1 MPLFL
6 NEEIFPDVRLG
17 IWAISESSDDFWAL
31 SPYVESSRSEF
42 NALYKSEQRK
52 CEVLAVRLL
61 IKEIIGDNVQLL
73 HQDNGKPYLSSGM
86 NISISHTRGFA
97 VIIVSHS
104 KQVSV
109 DIEYFSNRIERIRS
123 KFMRDDENASSQVK
137 LLMHWCA
144 KETMYKLF
152 PEDNLIFNKMQLLS
166 VDGNDSTGI
175 ITAKNIFRNR
185 NVSVYYRTF
194 CNCLLTYAVL

>member
-123 KFMRDDENASSQVK
+123 KFMRGDENASSQVK

-152 PEDNLIFNKMQLLS
+152 PEDNLTFNKMQLLS

>member
-1 MPLFL
+1 MPLFF

-17 IWAISESSDDFWAL
+17 VWAISESSDDFWVL

-152 PEDNLIFNKMQLLS
+152 PEDNLTFNKMQLLS

-185 NVSVYYRTF
+185 IVSVYYRTF

>member
-86 NISISHTRGFA
+86 NISIIHTRGFA

-152 PEDNLIFNKMQLLS
+152 PEDNLTFNKMQLLS

>member
-109 DIEYFSNRIERIRS
+109 DIDYFSNRIERIRS

-152 PEDNLIFNKMQLLS
+152 PEDNLTFNKMQLLS

>member
-31 SPYVESSRSEF
+31 SPYAESSRSEF

-152 PEDNLIFNKMQLLS
+152 PEDNLTFNKMQLLS

>member
-152 PEDNLIFNKMQLLS
+152 PEDNLTFNKMQLLS

-194 CNCLLTYAVL
+194 CICLLTYAVL

>member
-1 MPLFL
+1 MPLFF

-152 PEDNLIFNKMQLLS
+152 PEDNLTFNKMQLLS

>member
-97 VIIVSHS
+97 VIFVSHS

-152 PEDNLIFNKMQLLS
+152 PEDNLTFNKMQLLS

>member
-73 HQDNGKPYLSSGM
+73 HQNNGKPYLSSGM

-152 PEDNLIFNKMQLLS
+152 PEDNLTFNKMQLLS

>member
-6 NEEIFPDVRLG
+6 NEDIFPDVRLG
-17 IWAISESSDDFWAL
+17 IWPISESSDDFWAL

-152 PEDNLIFNKMQLLS
+152 PEDNLTFNKMQLLS

>member
-97 VIIVSHS
+97 VIIVSQS

-152 PEDNLIFNKMQLLS
+152 PEDNLTFNKMQLLS

>member
-86 NISISHTRGFA
+86 NISISHTCGFA

-152 PEDNLIFNKMQLLS
+152 PEDNLTFNKMQLLS

>member
-52 CEVLAVRLL
+52 CEVLAVSLL

-97 VIIVSHS
+97 VIIVSRS

-152 PEDNLIFNKMQLLS
+152 PEDNLTFNKMQLLS

-194 CNCLLTYAVL
+194 RNCLLTYAVL

>member
-152 PEDNLIFNKMQLLS
+152 PEDNLAFNKMQLLS

>member
-61 IKEIIGDNVQLL
+61 VKEIIGDNVQLL

-97 VIIVSHS
+97 VIIVSRS

-152 PEDNLIFNKMQLLS
+152 PEDNLTFNKMQLLS

>member
-52 CEVLAVRLL
+52 CEVLAVSLL

-97 VIIVSHS
+97 VIIVSYS

-152 PEDNLIFNKMQLLS
+152 PEDNLTFNKMQLLS

>member
-73 HQDNGKPYLSSGM
+73 HQDFPA
-86 NISISHTRGFA
+86 NI
-97 VIIVSHS
+97 
-104 KQVSV
+104 
-109 DIEYFSNRIERIRS
+109 
-123 KFMRDDENASSQVK
+123 
-137 LLMHWCA
+137 
-144 KETMYKLF
+144 
-152 PEDNLIFNKMQLLS
+152 
-166 VDGNDSTGI
+166 
-175 ITAKNIFRNR
+175 
-185 NVSVYYRTF
+185 
-194 CNCLLTYAVL
+194 

>member
-152 PEDNLIFNKMQLLS
+152 PEDNLTFNKMQLLS

-185 NVSVYYRTF
+185 DVSVYYRTF

>member
-31 SPYVESSRSEF
+31 SPYVENSRSEF

-152 PEDNLIFNKMQLLS
+152 PEDNLTFNKMQLLS

>member
-1 MPLFL
+1 MPLFF

-17 IWAISESSDDFWAL
+17 VWAISESSDDFWVL

-152 PEDNLIFNKMQLLS
+152 PEDNLTFNKMQLLS

>member
-152 PEDNLIFNKMQLLS
+152 PEDNLTFNKMQLLS
-166 VDGNDSTGI
+166 VDGNVSTGI

>member
-123 KFMRDDENASSQVK
+123 KLMRDDENASSQVK

-144 KETMYKLF
+144 KGTMYKLF
-152 PEDNLIFNKMQLLS
+152 PEDNLTFNKMQLLS

>member
-73 HQDNGKPYLSSGM
+73 HQDSGKPYLSSGM

-152 PEDNLIFNKMQLLS
+152 PEDNLTFNKMQLLS

>member
-52 CEVLAVRLL
+52 CEVLAVSLL

-123 KFMRDDENASSQVK
+123 KCMRDDENASSQVK

-152 PEDNLIFNKMQLLS
+152 PEDNLTFNKMQLLS

>member
-123 KFMRDDENASSQVK
+123 KFMRDDENASSQVQ

-152 PEDNLIFNKMQLLS
+152 PEDNLTFNKMQLLS

>member
-152 PEDNLIFNKMQLLS
+152 PEDNLTFNKMQLLS

-175 ITAKNIFRNR
+175 ITAKKKSLEIGM
-185 NVSVYYRTF
+185 
-194 CNCLLTYAVL
+194 

>member
-61 IKEIIGDNVQLL
+61 IKEIIGDNVQLW

-152 PEDNLIFNKMQLLS
+152 PEDNLTFNKMQLLS

>member
-31 SPYVESSRSEF
+31 STYVESSRSEF

-152 PEDNLIFNKMQLLS
+152 PEDNLTFNKMQLLS

>member
-31 SPYVESSRSEF
+31 SPYVESLRSEF

-52 CEVLAVRLL
+52 CEVLAVSLL

-97 VIIVSHS
+97 VIIVSRS

-152 PEDNLIFNKMQLLS
+152 PEDNLTFNKMQLLS

>member
-17 IWAISESSDDFWAL
+17 IWAVSESSDDFWAL

-61 IKEIIGDNVQLL
+61 IKEIIGNNVQLL

-97 VIIVSHS
+97 VIIVSRS

-152 PEDNLIFNKMQLLS
+152 PEDNLTFNKMQLLS
-166 VDGNDSTGI
+166 VDGNNSTGI

-185 NVSVYYRTF
+185 NVSVYYKTF

>member
-86 NISISHTRGFA
+86 NISISDTRGFA

-152 PEDNLIFNKMQLLS
+152 PEDNLTFNKMQLLS

>member
-52 CEVLAVRLL
+52 CEVLAVSLL

-152 PEDNLIFNKMQLLS
+152 PEDNLTFNKMQLLS
-166 VDGNDSTGI
+166 VDGNDSIGI

>member
-61 IKEIIGDNVQLL
+61 IKEFIGDNVQLL

-152 PEDNLIFNKMQLLS
+152 PEDNLTFNKMQLLS

>member
-17 IWAISESSDDFWAL
+17 IWAISEPSDDFWAL

-73 HQDNGKPYLSSGM
+73 HQDNGMPYLSSGM

-152 PEDNLIFNKMQLLS
+152 PEDNLTFNKMQLLS

>member
-152 PEDNLIFNKMQLLS
+152 PEDNLTFNIMQLLS

>member
-152 PEDNLIFNKMQLLS
+152 PEDNLTFIKMQLLS

>member
-61 IKEIIGDNVQLL
+61 VKEIIGDNVQLL

-97 VIIVSHS
+97 VIIVSRS

-175 ITAKNIFRNR
+175 ITAKI
-185 NVSVYYRTF
+185 S
-194 CNCLLTYAVL
+194 LEIGM

>member
-109 DIEYFSNRIERIRS
+109 DIEDFSNRIVRIGR
-123 KFMRDDENASSQVK
+123 KFLRDDENASSQVK

-152 PEDNLIFNKMQLLS
+152 PEDNLTFNKMQLLS

>member
-73 HQDNGKPYLSSGM
+73 HQNNGKPYLSSGM

-152 PEDNLIFNKMQLLS
+152 PEDNLTFNKMQLLS

-194 CNCLLTYAVL
+194 YNCLLTYAVL

>member
-31 SPYVESSRSEF
+31 SPYVENSRSEF

-123 KFMRDDENASSQVK
+123 KFMRDDENASLQVK

-152 PEDNLIFNKMQLLS
+152 PEDNLTFNKMQLLS